1 VARLFTRFMHLMM
14 MVFIYFFRILGRWLR
29 RKNGRGAIVVVV
41 VVVDVAFL
49 IPCFSFIEAL
59 CFFTA

>member
-1 VARLFTRFMHLMM
+1 MHLMM

-41 VVVDVAFL
+41 VVVVVVVDVAFL

>member
-1 VARLFTRFMHLMM
+1 MHLMM

>member
-1 VARLFTRFMHLMM
+1 MHLMM

-41 VVVDVAFL
+41 VDVAFL